1 MTSVTPEDIEAASDL
16 ADLIDAQDPPR
27 MFYVPDSEGFEAA
40 LGLLDSQYQATM
52 WEELQRSLFP
62 VPGPDGFLLPQRI
75 TITIP
80 RHRSPSPAD
89 LQFVKACGER
99 LRVRLAAAI
108 PET

>member
-1 MTSVTPEDIEAASDL
+1 MPPETHVEA
-16 ADLIDAQDPPR
+16 
-27 MFYVPDSEGFEAA
+27 FERWYKAK
-40 LGLLDSQYQATM
+40 

>member
-1 MTSVTPEDIEAASDL
+1 MTSITPEHIEAASDL
-16 ADLIDAQDPPR
+16 VDLIDAQNPPR
-27 MFYVPDSEGFEAA
+27 MFYVPDSEGFE
-40 LGLLDSQYQATM
+40 
-52 WEELQRSLFP
+52 R
-62 VPGPDGFLLPQRI
+62 RI
-75 TITIP
+75 RRHAIPIP